1 MTVADSH
8 KTSPLSPNRLDGK
21 DARIA
26 VAQTWAR
33 LFLRESDRA
42 LRCLTHQMER
52 AAAQT
57 VCAIEQIDP
66 VPTIEGKK
74 FELSDAEAQSLRPNY
89 PVQFVPAGTYQIGP
103 TCSHGDFFQH
113 AKTKVCVHPDCAPQ
127 HDALDGHCAEGC
139 PCLLDK

>member
-1 MTVADSH
+1 MTAETLH
-8 KTSPLSPNRLDGK
+8 KNFSNSPLASDGRERLE
-21 DARIA
+21 RIS

-57 VCAIEQIDP
+57 VCAIESIDP
-66 VPTIEGKK
+66 VLTIEGKK
-74 FELSDAEAQSLRPNY
+74 C
-89 PVQFVPAGTYQIGP
+89 G
-103 TCSHGDFFQH
+103 HGDFFQH

-127 HDALDGHCAEGC
+127 HDALDGHCAEDC
-139 PCLLDK
+139 PRLLTKE

>member
-8 KTSPLSPNRLDGK
+8 KTSPLSLNRLDGK

-57 VCAIEQIDP
+57 VCAIESIDP
-66 VPTIEGKK
+66 VPTIDGKK
-74 FELSDAEAQSLRPNY
+74 C
-89 PVQFVPAGTYQIGP
+89 G
-103 TCSHGDFFQH
+103 HGDFFQR

-127 HDALDGHCAEGC
+127 HDPLDGHCAEGC
-139 PCLLDK
+139 PCLLGK